1 MSKSTQLSMEER
13 AAAILKRLKI
23 DKAPIPVERIA
34 KKLGATLQ
42 YEPFDGKDD
51 VSGMLF
57 RDAERTVIGINSM
70 HPRTRQRFSI
80 AHECGH
86 LELHKGKMYV
96 DARVNFRDAVSGLAI
111 DQEEI
116 EANAF
121 AAALLMPQSLVL
133 SGIRKAIKKRESHD
147 VPVIVEELA
156 RAFDVSKQAME
167 IRLKNL
173 GLIVDG
179 E

>member
-1 MSKSTQLSMEER
+1 MARQTNKIKQKV
-13 AAAILKRLKI
+13 AAILKQYNV
-23 DKAPIPVERIA
+23 DKPPVPVERIA
-34 KKLGATLQ
+34 KMLGATIQ
-42 YEPFDGKDD
+42 YEPFAGKDD

-57 RDAERTVIGINSM
+57 RDGSRVIIGINST
-70 HPRTRQRFSI
+70 HSKNRQRFSI

-86 LELHKGKMYV
+86 LQLHQGKMYV

-121 AAALLMPQSLVL
+121 AAEFLMPESMVL
-133 SGIRKAIKKRESHD
+133 REMRKTLRKHESHQ
-147 VPVIVEELA
+147 VENIVEQLA
-156 RAFDVSKQAME
+156 KVFSVSTQAME
-167 IRLKNL
+167 IRLRNL
-173 GLIVDG
+173 GLIV

>member
-1 MSKSTQLSMEER
+1 MSRTTKSSMEDR
-13 AAAILKRLKI
+13 AAEILKKLKI
-23 DKAPIPVERIA
+23 DKAPVPVERIA
-34 KKLGATLQ
+34 KHLGATLQ
-42 YEPFDGKDD
+42 FEPFDGKDD

-57 RDAERTVIGINSM
+57 RDAERTVIGINSK
-70 HPRTRQRFSI
+70 HVRTRQRFSI
-80 AHECGH
+80 AHELGH
-86 LELHKGKMYV
+86 LQLHKGKMYV

-121 AAALLMPQSLVL
+121 AAALLMPQTLVL
-133 SGIRKAIKKRESHD
+133 NEIRKAIKKRESHD
-147 VPVIVEELA
+147 VPVIVDELA

-173 GLIVDG
+173 GLIF